1 MIRLSIG
8 ADIAWQLSASEA
20 SAGNYVSIQKEH
32 ILIGIFGLDK
42 AIFLGLEKLDLDKD
56 DWQFFKAECV
66 RLERLLESLD
76 INPKQMRQRIRY
88 KLGKG
93 IVEHNDQVIH
103 RSLECKRMFKRAGD
117 LAADDRKIT
126 CLHLIAAIME
136 EPGDVITH
144 VFNKYGFQPESIY
157 NRIIVEIK
165 GGEKEVIEDIIAQ
178 TDTPFLVK
186 YGRDLTSEAEEGK
199 LGPFIGRRKEILG
212 VIQTLARQSKNNP
225 VLVGEAGVGKTAVV
239 EALAVRIAQGKDAQV
254 LGGKRIIELSM
265 GSLVAGTKYRG
276 EFEKRLT
283 GIMEEAK
290 AHPEIILFI
299 DELHTV
305 VGARK
310 TEGSS
315 DAANILKPALARG
328 DIACIGATTIAEYR
342 RFIESDSALERRFE
356 RIVVEEPTRD
366 ESIEMLHGLRS
377 KLEKHHHVRITDE
390 ALAAAVDLSIRFDSD
405 HQLPDKA
412 IDLVDKAAARARVP
426 MLSMMVNK
434 QTPDHL
440 PVDADSG
447 GACVEVTKL
456 SIAEVLADKVNV
468 PMELISSQLGGSLLS
483 RLAGLEPFLK
493 ERIIGQ
499 DSAIECVCRRL
510 QMAHAGM
517 TDRRGPQGVFLFMGP
532 TGVGKTELA
541 KSMTEYLFENES
553 NLIRLDMS
561 EFMEKHSSAKLIG
574 SPPGYVGF
582 DEEGQLT
589 GKLRTSPHSVVLFDE
604 VEKAHPRVFDLFLQ
618 LFDEGRITD
627 AKGKTIDA
635 HHAIFI
641 MTSNIRPDDS
651 AAKHIGFLE
660 AKATK
665 LNEEK
670 RPDLKQWFR
679 PELINRIDEIIEFR
693 SLSKVNARVIMKKL
707 LQNIIELIQERHG
720 VSLRFNETAENFLL
734 DAGYSEKLGA
744 RELQRT
750 VEKHVQMQL
759 SSLLLNGKLKQNKF
773 WEVCCQG
780 SNIVIVVCDQKR

>member
-1 MIRLSIG
+1 MKSLSVG
-8 ADIAWQLSASEA
+8 ADIAWQFAAGEA
-20 SAGNYVSIQKEH
+20 SASNHEFIQNEH
-32 ILIGIFGLDK
+32 ILVGILGIEKAAFLEPEKIGLSEADYQAFK
-42 AIFLGLEKLDLDKD
+42 EECTRFERMLGLLT
-56 DWQFFKAECV
+56 
-66 RLERLLESLD
+66 
-76 INPKQMRQRIRY
+76 INPKQMRRRIRY

-93 IVEHNDQVIH
+93 NFNHTEQVFH
-103 RSLECKRMFKRAGD
+103 RSESCKRIFERAGS
-117 LAADDRKIT
+117 LVANDREIT
-126 CLHLIAAIME
+126 CLHLLAAIME
-136 EPGDVITH
+136 NPGKMITH
-144 VFNKYGFQPESIY
+144 VLQKYGLKPDAVYERLIA
-157 NRIIVEIK
+157 EIRK
-165 GGEKEVIEDIIAQ
+165 GKKEDTEDMAPP
-178 TDTPFLVK
+178 TDMPFLVK
-186 YGRDLTSEAEEGK
+186 YGRDLTGEAQEGK

-239 EALAVRIAQGKDAQV
+239 EALAVRISQGKDAQV

-305 VGARK
+305 VGAGK

-356 RIVVEEPTRD
+356 KIVVEEPSRD
-366 ESIEMLHGLRS
+366 ETLDILNGIRAKFEQ
-377 KLEKHHHVRITDE
+377 HHHVHITDE
-390 ALAAAVDLSIRFDSD
+390 ALAAAVDLSIRFDGD

-426 MLSMMVNK
+426 MLSMMIHK
-434 QTPDHL
+434 QASDQP
-440 PVDADSG
+440 PVENGCDG
-447 GACVEVTKL
+447 PCVEVTAI
-456 SIAEVLADKVNV
+456 SIAEVLADKTNV
-468 PMELISSQLGGSLLS
+468 PLELISSQLGGSLLS
-483 RLAGLEPFLK
+483 RLDGLEPFLK

-510 QMAHAGM
+510 QMAHVGM
-517 TDRRGPQGVFLFMGP
+517 TDRHGPLGVFLFMGP

-541 KSMTEYLFENES
+541 KSLTEYLFEGDS

-561 EFMEKHSSAKLIG
+561 EFMEEHSPAKLIG
-574 SPPGYVGF
+574 SPPGYVGYE
-582 DEEGQLT
+582 DEGQLT
-589 GKLRTSPHSVVLFDE
+589 GKLRTNPHSVVLLDE

-618 LFDEGRITD
+618 LFDEGHITD

-641 MTSNIRPDDS
+641 MTSNIQPDAS
-651 AAKHIGFLE
+651 TAKHIGFL
-660 AKATK
+660 K
-665 LNEEK
+665 EK
-670 RPDLKQWFR
+670 SSQQNKENRPDLKKWFR
-679 PELINRIDEIIEFR
+679 PEFINRIDEIIEFR
-693 SLSKVNARVIMKKL
+693 SLSKDNVRTIMKKA
-707 LQNIIELIQERHG
+707 LQNIIELMQERHG
-720 VSLRFNETAENFLL
+720 IALTFKATAENFLL
-734 DAGYSEKLGA
+734 DAGYSKKLGA

-750 VEKHVQMQL
+750 IEKHVQMPL
-759 SSLLLNGKLKQNKF
+759 SNLLLNGELKQHRSWMVSSEDSKIK
-773 WEVCCQG
+773 
-780 SNIVIVVCDQKR
+780 IVPTRP